1 MDRIEDMAALLA
13 LAFLR
18 YVPAVVLPG
27 FSPLRW
33 APALVRIV
41 FAMALAWLTVL
52 ALPDSAM
59 SSGVFS
65 LEARGAAG
73 WITAALGELAIG
85 MVFGLVVMIPQAAL
99 HTSGWLIDIQAGLGA
114 ATLFNPGGQGD
125 PQSLLGTALMLLG
138 TVMFFTLDMHLEL
151 YRGLVASTQVL
162 PIGGLGMRP
171 SAEGFFGLIGSSF
184 LLGLMVALPVLLGL
198 FAIDVGVAYATRS
211 MPQANVFFLALP
223 LKVLAAILLLVVS
236 LRYAPAL
243 MLRLYQDAFSRVPAM
258 MGG

>member
-1 MDRIEDMAALLA
+1 MAALLA

-52 ALPDSAM
+52 AMADAPSA
-59 SSGVFS
+59 GVFS

-73 WITAALGELAIG
+73 WVTAALGELAIG

-138 TVMFFTLDMHLEL
+138 TVMFFILDMHLEL

-162 PIGGLGMRP
+162 PVGGLGVRP

-258 MGG
+258 LGG

>member
-1 MDRIEDMAALLA
+1 VDRIEDMAALLA

-52 ALPDSAM
+52 AMADAPSTA
-59 SSGVFS
+59 VFS

-73 WITAALGELAIG
+73 WVTAALGELAIG

-125 PQSLLGTALMLLG
+125 PQSLLGTALMLLA
-138 TVMFFTLDMHLEL
+138 TVMFFILDMHLEL

-162 PIGGLGMRP
+162 PVGGLGVRP

-258 MGG
+258 LGG

>member
-1 MDRIEDMAALLA
+1 MPPVEHMAGLLT

-41 FAMALAWLTVL
+41 LALGLAWLTVL
-52 ALPDSAM
+52 AMPATAYAVEM
-59 SSGVFS
+59 
-65 LEARGAAG
+65 RGAG
-73 WITAALGELAIG
+73 DWITAALGELAIG

-99 HTSGWLIDIQAGLGA
+99 HTTGWMIDIQAGLGA

-138 TVMFFTLDMHLEL
+138 TVLFFTMDLHLEL

-162 PIGGLGMRP
+162 PVGGMGARP
-171 SAEGFFGLIGSSF
+171 SAEGFLGLLGSSF
-184 LLGLMVALPVLLGL
+184 LLAMMVAAPVLVGL
-198 FAIDVGVAYATRS
+198 FAVDVGVAYATRS

-223 LKVLAAILLLVVS
+223 LKVLVAILLLVAS

-243 MLRLYQDAFSRVPAM
+243 MLRLYQDAFARVPAM
-258 MGG
+258 LGG